1 MARRRNTRKNRRSRS
16 RNRRTMRGGGP
27 GAAYSV
33 EGVLVPG
40 MPYLVNNPISNC
52 QATAPDYAL
61 KGVSASGL
69 PGMSGPGPLPG
80 IMSGGSRGPLLA
92 NNKGPIRIPNR
103 DRMRHIRRRPIRGSG
118 SYNIRAQTLRGGV
131 YAVDP
136 VPVGGLNSP
145 NVAATFDR
153 MACHAGAPPHVS
165 PTIPTQPGYAS
176 LPGAVPAAMRG
187 VPEPATITSAGF
199 QQSGGALQPPYSGSP
214 VLEETTAG
222 YTHLRTPADATVSQS
237 GVPVMFNV
245 PSGGRLGVPDACVKT
260 GGARRRRG
268 SKRRHRRS
276 HRK

>member
-16 RNRRTMRGGGP
+16 RKMRGGGP

-61 KGVSASGL
+61 KGVSATGL
-69 PGMSGPGPLPG
+69 PGLAGSGPLPG
-80 IMSGGSRGPLLA
+80 LMSGGSR
-92 NNKGPIRIPNR
+92 
-103 DRMRHIRRRPIRGSG
+103 RRRNR
-118 SYNIRAQTLRGGV
+118 RRQRGGV

-136 VPVGGLNSP
+136 VPVGGVNTP
-145 NVAATFDR
+145 NVAATYDR

-165 PTIPTQPGYAS
+165 PTVPTQPGYAS

-260 GGARRRRG
+260 GGGRRSRRRRG
-268 SKRRHRRS
+268 SKRRSHRRRA

>member
-1 MARRRNTRKNRRSRS
+1 MARRSSRNRKNRSRS
-16 RNRRTMRGGGP
+16 RQRGGGP

-40 MPYLVNNPISNC
+40 MPYLMNNPISNC

-69 PGMSGPGPLPG
+69 PGLSGPGPLPG
-80 IMSGGSRGPLLA
+80 IMSGGSR
-92 NNKGPIRIPNR
+92 
-103 DRMRHIRRRPIRGSG
+103 RRRRRSSRRRQSG
-118 SYNIRAQTLRGGV
+118 GR

-136 VPVGGLNSP
+136 VPVGGPNTP
-145 NVAATFDR
+145 NVAATNDR
-153 MACHAGAPPHVS
+153 IACSAGTPPHVS
-165 PTIPTQPGYAS
+165 PTVPTQPGYDS
-176 LPGAVPAAMRG
+176 LPGAVPAALRG

-199 QQSGGALQPPYSGSP
+199 QQRGGALQPPYSGSP

-237 GVPVMFNV
+237 GVPVMFNI

-260 GGARRRRG
+260 GGYRRR
-268 SKRRHRRS
+268 SRRHKRSSRKHKRSHRRRS
-276 HRK
+276 HK

>member
-1 MARRRNTRKNRRSRS
+1 MARRRNTRKSCRSRS

-40 MPYLVNNPISNC
+40 MPYLMNNPISNC

-61 KGVSASGL
+61 KDVVPKGL
-69 PGMSGPGPLPG
+69 PGLSGPGPLPG
-80 IMSGGSRGPLLA
+80 IMSGGSR
-92 NNKGPIRIPNR
+92 RRNR
-103 DRMRHIRRRPIRGSG
+103 RNRRRQS
-118 SYNIRAQTLRGGV
+118 GGV

-136 VPVGGLNSP
+136 VPVGGVNTP
-145 NVAATFDR
+145 NVAATYDR
-153 MACHAGAPPHVS
+153 MACHAGVPPHVS

-176 LPGAVPAAMRG
+176 LPGAVPAALRG
-187 VPEPATITSAGF
+187 IPEPATITTAGF
-199 QQSGGALQPPYSGSP
+199 QKGGALQPPYSGSP

-260 GGARRRRG
+260 GGGRRRR
-268 SKRRHRRS
+268 SRRRRRS
-276 HRK
+276 HRRRN